1 MTMTVKLEIDTSQQG
16 LRMVLKDWEE
26 ETLKVFWDDPQKEYT
41 SKLVWDR
48 VNQRLRPGSISRASI
63 INFLEDMV
71 EMGVLGKRE
80 TTGKGG
86 YRGIYSSKMGESGFK
101 RFIAETALEVL
112 MSNFP
117 EETKQVC
124 ALFQ

>member
-1 MTMTVKLEIDTSQQG
+1 MTVKLEIDTSQQG
-16 LRMVLKDWEE
+16 LRMVLKEYEE

-41 SKLVWDR
+41 SRLVWDS
-48 VNQRLRPGSISRASI
+48 VNQRLGLGNISRASI

-71 EMGVLGKRE
+71 EMGALKKRE

-86 YRGIYSSKMGESGFK
+86 YRGIYSSKIGESGFK
-101 RFIAETALEVL
+101 RFIAETALEAL
-112 MSNFP
+112 MRNFP

-124 ALFQ
+124 AI

>member
-1 MTMTVKLEIDTSQQG
+1 MTVKLEIDTFQQG
-16 LRMVLKDWEE
+16 LRMFLKDWQEE
-26 ETLKVFWDDPQKEYT
+26 ALKVFWDDLQKEYT
-41 SKLVWDR
+41 SRLVWDR

-71 EMGVLGKRE
+71 EMGVVSKRE
-80 TTGKGG
+80 ITGKGG
-86 YRGIYSSKMGESGFK
+86 YRGIYSSKIGESGFK
-101 RFIAETALEVL
+101 GFIAETALEAL
-112 MSNFP
+112 MGDFS

>member
-1 MTMTVKLEIDTSQQG
+1 MTVKLEIDASQQG
-16 LRMVLKDWEE
+16 LRMTLKEYE
-26 ETLKVFWDDPQKEYT
+26 KEALKVFLDDPQKEYT

-48 VNQRLRPGSISRASI
+48 VNQRLGLGSISRASI

-71 EMGVLGKRE
+71 EMGVLSKRE

-101 RFIAETALEVL
+101 RFIAETALETL
-112 MSNFP
+112 MSNLP
-117 EETKQVC
+117 EETRQTIEK
-124 ALFQ
+124 LS

>member
-1 MTMTVKLEIDTSQQG
+1 MTMTVNLEIDTSQQG

-26 ETLKVFWDDPQKEYT
+26 EVLKVFWDDSQKEFT

-48 VNQRLRPGSISRASI
+48 VNQGLGLGSISRASI

-71 EMGVLGKRE
+71 EMGVLSKRE
-80 TTGKGG
+80 ITGKGG

-101 RFIAETALEVL
+101 RFIAETTLEAL
-112 MSNFP
+112 MRNFP
-117 EETKQVC
+117 EEATQVIDRVV
-124 ALFQ
+124 

>member
-1 MTMTVKLEIDTSQQG
+1 
-16 LRMVLKDWEE
+16 
-26 ETLKVFWDDPQKEYT
+26 
-41 SKLVWDR
+41 
-48 VNQRLRPGSISRASI
+48 
-63 INFLEDMV
+63 MV
-71 EMGVLGKRE
+71 EMGVLSKRE

-86 YRGIYSSKMGESGFK
+86 YRGIYSSKIGESGFK
-101 RFIAETALEVL
+101 RFMAETALEAL

>member
-1 MTMTVKLEIDTSQQG
+1 MTVKLEIDTSQQG
-16 LRMVLKDWEE
+16 LRMVLREYEE
-26 ETLKVFWDDPQKEYT
+26 EALRTFWDDPQKEYT

-48 VNQRLRPGSISRASI
+48 INQGLGPGSISRASI

-71 EMGVLGKRE
+71 EMGVLSKRE
-80 TTGKGG
+80 VTGKGG

-101 RFIAETALEVL
+101 RFIAETALEAL
-112 MSNFP
+112 MRNFS

>member
-1 MTMTVKLEIDTSQQG
+1 MTVKLEIDTSQQG

-26 ETLKVFWDDPQKEYT
+26 EALKVFWDDPQKEYT
-41 SKLVWDR
+41 SKHVWDR

-63 INFLEDMV
+63 INFIEDMV
-71 EMGVLGKRE
+71 EMGVLSKRE

-86 YRGIYSSKMGESGFK
+86 YRGIYSSKMGESGFQ
-101 RFIAETALEVL
+101 RFIVETALEAL
-112 MSNFP
+112 MRNFL

>member
-1 MTMTVKLEIDTSQQG
+1 MTVKLEIDASQQG
-16 LRMVLKDWEE
+16 LRMVLREYEE
-26 ETLKVFWDDPQKEYT
+26 QVLKVFWDDPQKEYT
-41 SKLVWDR
+41 SKLVCDR
-48 VNQRLRPGSISRASI
+48 INQRLGLGSISRASI

-71 EMGVLGKRE
+71 EMGVLSKRE

-86 YRGIYSSKMGESGFK
+86 YRGIYSSKIDESGFK
-101 RFIAETALEVL
+101 RFIAETSLEAL
-112 MSNFP
+112 MRNFS

>member
-1 MTMTVKLEIDTSQQG
+1 MTVKLEVDASQQG
-16 LRMVLKDWEE
+16 LRMVLKEYEE
-26 ETLKVFWDDPQKEYT
+26 QALKVFWDDPQKEYT
-41 SKLVWDR
+41 SKLVCDR

-71 EMGVLGKRE
+71 EMGVLSKRE

-86 YRGIYSSKMGESGFK
+86 YRGIYSSKIGESGFK
-101 RFIAETALEVL
+101 RFMAETALEAL

>member
-1 MTMTVKLEIDTSQQG
+1 MTVNLEIDTSQQG

-26 ETLKVFWDDPQKEYT
+26 EVLKVFWDDSQKEYT

-48 VNQRLRPGSISRASI
+48 VNQGLGLGSISRASI

-71 EMGVLGKRE
+71 EMGVLSKRE
-80 TTGKGG
+80 VTGKGG

-101 RFIAETALEVL
+101 RFIAETALEAL
-112 MSNFP
+112 MRNFP
-117 EETKQVC
+117 EEATQVIDRVV
-124 ALFQ
+124 

>member
-1 MTMTVKLEIDTSQQG
+1 MTVKLEIDASQQG
-16 LRMVLKDWEE
+16 LRMVLKEYEE
-26 ETLKVFWDDPQKEYT
+26 QALKVFWDNPQKEYT
-41 SKLVWDR
+41 SKLVWDG
-48 VNQRLRPGSISRASI
+48 VNQRLGLGSISRASI

-71 EMGVLGKRE
+71 KMDILSKRE

-86 YRGIYSSKMGESGFK
+86 YRGIYSSKIGESGFK
-101 RFIAETALEVL
+101 RFMAETALEAL
-112 MSNFP
+112 ISNFS

>member
-1 MTMTVKLEIDTSQQG
+1 MTVKLEIDASQQG
-16 LRMVLKDWEE
+16 LRMVLREYEE
-26 ETLKVFWDDPQKEYT
+26 LVLKVFWDDPQKEYT
-41 SKLVWDR
+41 SKLVCDR
-48 VNQRLRPGSISRASI
+48 INQRLGLGSISRASI

-71 EMGVLGKRE
+71 EMGVLSKRE

-86 YRGIYSSKMGESGFK
+86 YRGIYSSKIDESGFK
-101 RFIAETALEVL
+101 RFIAETSLEAL
-112 MSNFP
+112 MRNFS

>member
-1 MTMTVKLEIDTSQQG
+1 MTVKLEIDTSQQG

-41 SKLVWDR
+41 SRLMWDR
-48 VNQRLRPGSISRASI
+48 VNQQLKTGSISRASI

-71 EMGVLGKRE
+71 EMGVLSKRE

-86 YRGIYSSKMGESGFK
+86 HRGIYSSKIGESGFK
-101 RFIAETALEVL
+101 RFMAETVLEAL
-112 MSNFP
+112 MRNFS
-117 EETKQVC
+117 EETRQTIEK
-124 ALFQ
+124 LG